1 MRSREVSGA
10 PAVSRDTSSGTCY
23 VIRVRKDVRK
33 DVREDVIVIRVFA
46 SRETPVPELDKTK
59 SQNPESLVIEWFRTI
74 VADIV

>member
-23 VIRVRKDVRK
+23 VIRVHKDVRK
-33 DVREDVIVIRVFA
+33 DVIVIRVFA